1 MVGGCGLLLY
11 GVGRLGWLG
20 CLLVFVVGVC
30 VGNLVCF
37 WVCIWICFDW
47 LCWYLVIVLN
57 WLAFCAFL
65 GFWWVVCLV
74 FGGFGCL
81 FLVFDLCL
89 PWRCLP
95 VVGSV
100 VGVSLVSIDLRLC

>member
-1 MVGGCGLLLY
+1 MVL
-11 GVGRLGWLG
+11 GVWVGWVACWYLWS
-20 CLLVFVVGVC
+20 VFV
-30 VGNLVCF
+30 LV
-37 WVCIWICFDW
+37 IWFVFGFVFGFVFDW

-65 GFWWVVCLV
+65 GFWWVVCFV

-100 VGVSLVSIDLRLC
+100 AGVSLVSIGLRLC